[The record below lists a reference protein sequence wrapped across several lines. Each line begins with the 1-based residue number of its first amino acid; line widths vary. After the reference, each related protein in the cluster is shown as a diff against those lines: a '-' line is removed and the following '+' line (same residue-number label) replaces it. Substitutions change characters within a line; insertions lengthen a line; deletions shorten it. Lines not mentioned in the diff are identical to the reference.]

1 MAANRPLPRTTPRSP
16 HEEHATHGARRPG
29 TVYTR
34 PLMRCQADPS
44 IRRVVIGN
52 FQFPLGVYP
61 VEDLTPAPGYSMA
74 FEQADGGSEGE
85 WEEWP
90 DRYAYD
96 IVISAERLPTLVRSL
111 MSLFD
116 GRVYPILD
124 VLGQDAFR
132 EIDPFI
138 SYELVG
144 PDLVFDAI
152 REYGDY
158 FFEDGMCGFGAMS
171 EEPFLY
177 MFVDEHKILTVRA
190 EVSLKE
196 RVERVLHAFDLEQTE
211 EVAGADAA
219 AHEHRAV
226 LKVKSEDERL
236 LSSEEVVEQLKDSWR
251 LLLNVDP
258 DTNLDDEGKDVGPT
272 HWRAIVRCALPDA
285 PPRYAEVLFDAN
297 NLRHAEEVAF
307 DALEDMS
314 TKEEMHWDDAGVLTL
329 DRVAAEQFKQV
340 LANAGVTPESLES
353 HGKKKSKSAASKR
366 KTDAGEPAESISPE
380 PGRVYAVRWLE

>member
-1 MAANRPLPRTTPRSP
+1 
-16 HEEHATHGARRPG
+16 
-29 TVYTR
+29 
-34 PLMRCQADPS
+34 MRAQADPS

-61 VEDLTPAPGYSMA
+61 VEDMTPAAGYSMA
-74 FEQADGGSEGE
+74 FEQADGGAEGE

-96 IVISAERLPTLVRSL
+96 IVVSAERLPTLVRTL
-111 MSLFD
+111 LSLFE

-124 VLGQDAFR
+124 VLGQDSYR

-144 PDLVFDAI
+144 ADRVFDAI
-152 REYGDY
+152 REYADY
-158 FFEDGMCGFGAMS
+158 FYEDGMCGFGAMS

-177 MFVDEHKILTVRA
+177 LFVDEHKILTVRA

-196 RVERVLHAFDLEQTE
+196 RVERVLHAFDLEQNE

-226 LKVKSEDERL
+226 LKVKNDDTVL
-236 LSSEEVVEQLKDSWR
+236 MSSEEVVERLKDNWR

-258 DTNLDDEGKDVGPT
+258 DTNVDDEGKDLGAT
-272 HWRAIVRCALPDA
+272 HWRAIVRCALADTA
-285 PPRYAEVLFDAN
+285 PRYAEVLFDAN

-307 DALEDMS
+307 DALEDMA
-314 TKEEMHWDDAGVLTL
+314 TKEETHWEDAGVMTL
-329 DRVAAEQFKQV
+329 DRVSAEQFKQV
-340 LANAGVTPESLES
+340 LASAGVTPESLEAP
-353 HGKKKSKSAASKR
+353 GKKKGKGSPTKR
-366 KTDAGEPAESISPE
+366 KSDAAEAGDALSPE

>member
-1 MAANRPLPRTTPRSP
+1 M
-16 HEEHATHGARRPG
+16 H
-29 TVYTR
+29 
-34 PLMRCQADPS
+34 CQADPS

-61 VEDLTPAPGYSMA
+61 VEDMTPVPGYSMA
-74 FEQADGGSEGE
+74 FEQADGGAEGE

-96 IVISAERLPTLVRSL
+96 VVVSAERLPTLVRTL
-111 MSLFD
+111 LSLFD

-124 VLGQDAFR
+124 VLGQDAYR

-144 PDLVFDAI
+144 ADRVFDAV
-152 REYGDY
+152 REYADY
-158 FFEDGMCGFGAMS
+158 FYEDGMCGFGAMS

-177 MFVDEHKILTVRA
+177 MFVDEHKIVTVRA

-226 LKVKSEDERL
+226 LKVKNDDATL
-236 LSSEEVVEQLKDSWR
+236 LSSEEVVEHLKDSWR

-258 DTNLDDEGKDVGPT
+258 DTNVDDEGKDVGPT

-285 PPRYAEVLFDAN
+285 PPKYAEVLFDAN
-297 NLRHAEEVAF
+297 TLRHAEEVAF
-307 DALEDMS
+307 EALEDVAA
-314 TKEEMHWDDAGVLTL
+314 KDAANWEDAGVLTL
-329 DRVAAEQFKQV
+329 DRVAPEQFRQV
-340 LANAGVTPESLES
+340 LTNAGVTGTSLES
-353 HGKKKSKSAASKR
+353 TAKRKPKAKEPKR
-366 KTDAGEPAESISPE
+366 KTDASDAESALSPE
-380 PGRVYAVRWLE
+380 PGRVYAVRWLD

>member
-1 MAANRPLPRTTPRSP
+1 
-16 HEEHATHGARRPG
+16 
-29 TVYTR
+29 
-34 PLMRCQADPS
+34 MRCQADPS

-61 VEDLTPAPGYSMA
+61 VEDMTPAPGYSMA
-74 FEQADGGSEGE
+74 FEQADGGAEGE

-96 IVISAERLPTLVRSL
+96 IVISAERLPTLIRTL
-111 MSLFD
+111 LSLFD

-124 VLGQDAFR
+124 VLGQDAYR

-144 PDLVFDAI
+144 PDRVFDAL
-152 REYGDY
+152 REYADY

-177 MFVDEHKILTVRA
+177 MFVDEHKIVTVRA

-226 LKVKSEDERL
+226 LKVKNDDPAL
-236 LSSEEVVEQLKDSWR
+236 LTSEEVVERLKDNWR

-258 DTNLDDEGKDVGPT
+258 DSNLDDEGKDLGPT
-272 HWRAIVRCALPDA
+272 HWRAIVRCSVADA

-307 DALEDMS
+307 DALEDMA
-314 TKEEMHWDDAGVLTL
+314 TKEETHWEDAGVLTL
-329 DRVAAEQFKQV
+329 DRVASEQFRQV
-340 LANAGVTPESLES
+340 LGNAGITPVPSEP
-353 HGKKKSKSAASKR
+353 SAKR
-366 KTDAGEPAESISPE
+366 KAKAPAPKRKSDAPEGPEPLSPE
-380 PGRVYAVRWLE
+380 PGRVYGVRWLD

>member
-1 MAANRPLPRTTPRSP
+1 MPA
-16 HEEHATHGARRPG
+16 
-29 TVYTR
+29 
-34 PLMRCQADPS
+34 QADPS

-61 VEDLTPAPGYSMA
+61 VEDMTPTAGYSMA
-74 FEQADGGSEGE
+74 FEQADGGADGE

-96 IVISAERLPTLVRSL
+96 IVLSAERLPTLVRTL
-111 MSLFD
+111 LSLFE

-144 PDLVFDAI
+144 ADRVFDAI
-152 REYGDY
+152 REYADY
-158 FFEDGMCGFGAMS
+158 FYEDGMCGFGAMS

-177 MFVDEHKILTVRA
+177 MFVDEHKIVTVRA

-211 EVAGADAA
+211 EVAGADAS

-226 LKVKSEDERL
+226 LKVKNEDETL
-236 LSSEEVVEQLKDSWR
+236 FSSEEVVERLKDSWR

-258 DTNLDDEGKDVGPT
+258 DTNIDDEGKDLGTT
-272 HWRAIVRCALPDA
+272 HWRAIVRCDLPDT
-285 PPRYAEVLFDAN
+285 PPRYAEVLLDAN

-307 DALEDMS
+307 DALEDIA
-314 TKEEMHWDDAGVLTL
+314 TKEETHWEDAGVLTL
-329 DRVAAEQFKQV
+329 DRVGSEQFRQV
-340 LANAGVTPESLES
+340 LASAGVTPDSTPQPA
-353 HGKKKSKSAASKR
+353 KKKTKSPSEKR
-366 KTDAGEPAESISPE
+366 KIDPTEPEGTPSPE